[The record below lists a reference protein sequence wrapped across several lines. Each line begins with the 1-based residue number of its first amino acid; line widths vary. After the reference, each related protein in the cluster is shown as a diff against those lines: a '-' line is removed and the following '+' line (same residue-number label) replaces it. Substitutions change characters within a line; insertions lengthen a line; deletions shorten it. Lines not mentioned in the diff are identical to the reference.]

1 MKKLIFIICLAMFM
15 VTGCTS
21 GNDNKPAGNNSQNE
35 SQMQSR
41 TDNDNVPS
49 KSESKYI
56 WEEEPLYD
64 SNIDMSGA
72 VDETLSKVIRK
83 KNL

>member
-35 SQMQSR
+35 SQMQSW
-41 TDNDNVPS
+41 TDNDNGRQNRNRS
-49 KSESKYI
+49 IYGKKSHCMIAILICRELLMKHYQK
-56 WEEEPLYD
+56 L
-64 SNIDMSGA
+64 
-72 VDETLSKVIRK
+72 
-83 KNL
+83 